1 MTKRIGNKVI
11 IMAEEADECT
21 MCHEMKE
28 LRPAGVNGARV
39 CFACAQKNSKA
50 IQEYSERLFGRKQ

>member
-1 MTKRIGNKVI
+1 
-11 IMAEEADECT
+11 MAEEADECT